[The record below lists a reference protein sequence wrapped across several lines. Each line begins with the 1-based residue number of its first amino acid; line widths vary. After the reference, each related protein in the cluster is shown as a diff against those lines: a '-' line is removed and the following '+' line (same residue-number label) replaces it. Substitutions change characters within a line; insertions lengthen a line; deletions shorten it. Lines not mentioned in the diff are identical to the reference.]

1 MESQVIIEEHAE
13 GSGLFSPIAV
23 GPLNLSH
30 RVVLAPLTRMRT
42 VSGSVPND
50 LMVKYYAQRSTPGGF
65 LIAEATQVSPKGN
78 GYFNSPGI
86 FTDEQEA
93 GWKTV
98 VEAVHAKGSLIFLQL
113 YHAGRVSHSSLQPDH
128 GLPLGPSV
136 VPHQNVAGT
145 PNGWEPTTL
154 NRALETDEIKEI
166 VKEFGRATAR
176 AREAGFDGV
185 ELHGANG
192 YLVDQF
198 LQDGSNKRTDS
209 YGGSIENRSR
219 FLLEV
224 VEEMVNNWSG
234 DRVAIRVG
242 PSGRFNDMSDSD
254 PLALFSY
261 VTGQLNQFG
270 LAYLHVI
277 EPRVVGSYMEK
288 EGVEPVASMHLR
300 KIFKGRIIAA
310 GGFDRDG
317 AIEIIKNGHADLVA
331 FGRHFIANPDLPYR
345 YRHGLPLNPYNRET
359 FYGGNETGYLD
370 YPFYE
375 TT

>member
-1 MESQVIIEEHAE
+1 MESKVITDEQGE
-13 GSGLFSPIAV
+13 GSALFSPITI
-23 GPLNLSH
+23 GPLNISH

-50 LMVKYYAQRSTPGGF
+50 LMVKYYAQRATHGGL
-65 LIAEATQVSPKGN
+65 LIAEATQVSPRAN
-78 GYFNSPGI
+78 GYFNAPGM

-113 YHAGRVSHSSLQPDH
+113 YHAGRVSHSSLQPDN

-136 VPHQNVAGT
+136 VPHKNVAAT
-145 PNGWEPTTL
+145 PNGWEETTL
-154 NRALETDEIKEI
+154 NRALEIDEIKEI

-176 AREAGFDGV
+176 ARAAGFDGV

-198 LQDGSNKRTDS
+198 LQDGSNKRTDI

-219 FLLEV
+219 FLLEI

-234 DRVAIRVG
+234 DRVAVRIG
-242 PSGRFNDMSDSD
+242 PSNSFNDMSDSN
-254 PLALFSY
+254 PTALFTY
-261 VTGQLNQFG
+261 VTEQLDKFG

-277 EPRVVGSYMEK
+277 EPRVVGSYMDED
-288 EGVEPVASMHLR
+288 GIEPVASMQLR
-300 KIFKGRIIAA
+300 KIFKGRIMAA

-317 AIEIIKNGHADLVA
+317 AVAIIQNGHADMVA
-331 FGRHFIANPDLPYR
+331 FGRHFLANPDLPYR
-345 YRHGLPLNPYNRET
+345 YQHGLQLNPYDRDT
-359 FYGGNETGYLD
+359 FYGGDETGYLD

-375 TT
+375 ST

>member
-1 MESQVIIEEHAE
+1 MESQVITDERTD
-13 GSGLFSPIAV
+13 GLGLFSPITV
-23 GPLNLSH
+23 GPLNISH

-42 VSGSVPND
+42 VYGSVPND

-98 VEAVHAKGSLIFLQL
+98 VEAVHARGSLIFLQL

-136 VPHQNVAGT
+136 VPHQNVAAT
-145 PNGWEPTTL
+145 PNGWEATTL
-154 NRALETDEIKEI
+154 NRALEIDEIKEI

-176 AREAGFDGV
+176 ARAAGFDGV

-219 FLLEV
+219 LLLEV

-234 DRVAIRVG
+234 DRVAVRVG

-261 VTGQLNQFG
+261 VTGELNAFG

-288 EGVEPVASMHLR
+288 EGLEPVAAMHLR

-317 AIEIIKNGHADLVA
+317 AAAIIKNGHADLVA

-345 YRHGLPLNPYNRET
+345 YRHGLPLNTYDRET

-370 YPFYE
+370 YPLYE
-375 TT
+375 AN

>member
-1 MESQVIIEEHAE
+1 MESQAIIDEQAKDSE
-13 GSGLFSPIAV
+13 LFSPIVV
-23 GPLNLSH
+23 GPLNLLH
-30 RVVLAPLTRMRT
+30 RIVLAPLTRMRT

-65 LIAEATQVSPKGN
+65 LIAEATQISPKGN

-93 GWKTV
+93 GWKV
-98 VEAVHAKGSLIFLQL
+98 IVEAVHARGSLIFLQL

-145 PNGWEPTTL
+145 PDGWEPTTL

-176 AREAGFDGV
+176 ARAAGFDGV
-185 ELHGANG
+185 ELHAANG
-192 YLVDQF
+192 YLVEQF
-198 LQDGSNKRTDS
+198 LQDGSNKRTDN
-209 YGGSIENRSR
+209 YGGSIENRCR

-224 VEEMVNNWSG
+224 IEEMVNNWSA
-234 DRVAIRVG
+234 DRVAVRLS
-242 PSGRFNDMSDSD
+242 PSGKFNDMSDSD
-254 PLALFSY
+254 PIALFSY
-261 VTGQLNQFG
+261 VAEQLNQFG

-277 EPRVVGSYMEK
+277 EPREGD
-288 EGVEPVASMHLR
+288 GVEPIASMHLR
-300 KIFKGRIIAA
+300 KIFKGLIIAA
-310 GGFDRDG
+310 GGFDRE
-317 AIEIIKNGHADLVA
+317 AAVAIIKSGHADLVA

-345 YRHGLPLNPYNRET
+345 YLHGLPLNPYDRET

-370 YPFYE
+370 YPFFQE
-375 TT
+375 VNQ

>member
-1 MESQVIIEEHAE
+1 MELQSITPEQTN
-13 GSGLFSPIAV
+13 GSGLFTPITV
-23 GPLNLSH
+23 GVLNLSH
-30 RVVLAPLTRMRT
+30 RIVLAPLTRMRT
-42 VSGSVPND
+42 VSGGVPNE
-50 LMVKYYAQRSTPGGF
+50 LMVNYYVQRSTPGGF
-65 LIAEATQVSPKGN
+65 LIAEATQVSRKAN

-86 FTDEQEA
+86 FTDEQES

-98 VEAVHAKGSLIFLQL
+98 VEAVHARGSLIFLQL

-128 GLPLGPSV
+128 GLPVGPSV

-145 PNGWEPTTL
+145 PDGWEAVTL
-154 NRALETDEIKEI
+154 NRALEIDEIKEI
-166 VKEFGRATAR
+166 VKEFGKATAR
-176 AREAGFDGV
+176 AKAAGFDGV
-185 ELHGANG
+185 ELHAANG

-198 LQDGSNKRTDS
+198 LQDGSNKRTDI

-234 DRVAIRVG
+234 NRVAVRLG
-242 PSGRFNDMSDSD
+242 PSGRFNDMGDSD

-261 VTGQLNQFG
+261 ATGQLNQFG

-277 EPRVVGSYMEK
+277 EPRVVGSYMEE

-300 KIFKGRIIAA
+300 KIFNGRIIAA
-310 GGFDRDG
+310 GGFERESAAAIINDG
-317 AIEIIKNGHADLVA
+317 YADMVA

-345 YRHGLPLNPYNRET
+345 YRNSLPLNAYNRET

-370 YPFYE
+370 YPFFTE
-375 TT
+375 G